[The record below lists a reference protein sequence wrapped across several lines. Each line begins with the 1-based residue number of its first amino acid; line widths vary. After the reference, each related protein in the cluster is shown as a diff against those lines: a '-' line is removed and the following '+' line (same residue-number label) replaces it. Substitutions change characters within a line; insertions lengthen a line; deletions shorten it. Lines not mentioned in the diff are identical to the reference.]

1 MYFYSVIFIT
11 VGTTEFDEL
20 IYAIDNDSF
29 LKMVNTL
36 KCKRLIIQIGR
47 GTYSPKYLMENCK
60 QIGIEVE
67 VYNFKPNLQSDMTS
81 SNLII
86 SHCGAGSIL
95 EVTAIKKELIVVVN
109 NTLQDNHQIELSD
122 ALEEGLFCYSCI
134 PKSIIQALENVFINP
149 RCDKS
154 NEGTFPIQDP
164 KHFPVFLN
172 SMYDFQ
178 S

>member
-60 QIGIEVE
+60 QIGIEIE

-81 SNLII
+81 SRDIPTRLMSRTRSPLATILNLNWRHR
-86 SHCGAGSIL
+86 S
-95 EVTAIKKELIVVVN
+95 T
-109 NTLQDNHQIELSD
+109 
-122 ALEEGLFCYSCI
+122 GL
-134 PKSIIQALENVFINP
+134 L
-149 RCDKS
+149 
-154 NEGTFPIQDP
+154 
-164 KHFPVFLN
+164 
-172 SMYDFQ
+172 
-178 S
+178 